1 MRTVGGL
8 GGTDRGTMSPVSSA
22 QTPTDSNGRPA
33 RDDASA
39 PARVPSIPLTAERPP
54 QFTEASVGGLV
65 KEATIQLSTLIRSEV
80 ELAKAEVT
88 SEVRKGVKGSVFF
101 IVALTVLLFS
111 LFFLFIALGEVLDIW
126 LPRSAAFSI
135 VFVLMVLIAALFGLL
150 GFRRVRS
157 IRKPERTITSVRET
171 AQLASRR
178 GKR

>member
-1 MRTVGGL
+1 
-8 GGTDRGTMSPVSSA
+8 MSPVSSP
-22 QTPTDSNGRPA
+22 QTPTDSHGRPA

-39 PARVPSIPLTAERPP
+39 PVRVPSIPLAAERSP

-80 ELAKAEVT
+80 ELAKAEVA
-88 SEVRKGVKGSVFF
+88 SEVRKALRGSVFF

-135 VFVLMVLIAALFGLL
+135 VFVLMMLIAAVFGLL

-157 IRKPERTITSVRET
+157 IRTPERTIASVRET

>member
-1 MRTVGGL
+1 
-8 GGTDRGTMSPVSSA
+8 MSPVSV
-22 QTPTDSNGRPA
+22 QTPTDSNGRPVLNN
-33 RDDASA
+33 ASA
-39 PARVPSIPLTAERPP
+39 EPVRVPSIPLAAERSP
-54 QFTEASVGGLV
+54 QFTEATVGGLV
-65 KEATIQLSTLIRSEV
+65 REATVQLSTLIRSEV
-80 ELAKAEVT
+80 ELAKAEV
-88 SEVRKGVKGSVFF
+88 SAEVRKGVKGSVFF

-135 VFVLMVLIAALFGLL
+135 VFVLMVLIAALCGLL

-171 AQLASRR
+171 AQLAARR

>member
-1 MRTVGGL
+1 
-8 GGTDRGTMSPVSSA
+8 MSPVSSA
-22 QTPTDSNGRPA
+22 QTSPDINGQARGDTSPA
-33 RDDASA
+33 
-39 PARVPSIPLTAERPP
+39 PVRVPSIPLSAERSP

-80 ELAKAEVT
+80 ELAKTEVTAEVG
-88 SEVRKGVKGSVFF
+88 KALKGSVFF

-111 LFFLFIALGEVLDIW
+111 LFFLFLALGEVLDIW
-126 LPRSAAFSI
+126 LPRSAAFSV
-135 VFVLMVLIAALFGLL
+135 VFVLMVLIAALSGLL

-171 AQLASRR
+171 AHLASRR